1 MSEPR
6 YEAYVAEMEREFP
19 GLRILRKEDSSFQ
32 RLLDLGLRVVTFGA
46 MSTYLTHYTTVIGR
60 TIWVPT
66 GWLKRDD
73 DERYI
78 TMRHEAVHLRQMK
91 RYTPIGMALLY
102 GLPIFPL
109 GLAYGRARIEWEAYA
124 ETLRAVAET
133 RGEKAARAPELRA
146 HIVRQ
151 FTSASYGWMWP
162 FEKTIERWIDQELAR
177 IGTGPAR

>member
-1 MSEPR
+1 
-6 YEAYVAEMEREFP
+6 VAELYEPYVEAMKREFP
-19 GLRILRKEDSSFQ
+19 GLRILRKEDSRFHT
-32 RLLDLGLRVVTFGA
+32 LLDWGLRVVTMGA
-46 MSTYLTHYTTVIGR
+46 MSTYLTHYTTVLGK

-66 GWLKRDD
+66 GWTKRDD
-73 DERYI
+73 DERYL

-91 RYTPIGMALLY
+91 RWTPIGMGLLY
-102 GLPIFPL
+102 LVPLFPL

-133 RGEKAARAPELRA
+133 RGLEEARSPKLKA

-162 FEKTIERWIDQELAR
+162 FPATIERWIDEELAR
-177 IGTGPAR
+177 IALRP